1 MAEDNNSEEVL
12 IEETIGDLSEAEW
25 APALT
30 VISGRGEGSCVPVGD
45 GEFVIGRLKDC
56 GLRIDDNAVSRRH
69 AKIDQRH
76 GRFAITDL
84 ESKWGTKVNGQG
96 IDRAEIKFG
105 DKIEIAGTLISFDLK
120 RRTEFCL
127 KKGRDKLKMLVIALT
142 VLVLVGIGAISYLK
156 YNVQKNMSMPGGDV
170 LAQIM
175 SNYDRGIYYYNKI
188 DSDPVK
194 NKQLCL
200 EHMNAVVGLDPTG
213 KTRFSRSARR
223 ILEGL
228 E

>member
-1 MAEDNNSEEVL
+1 MAEENNSEEAL

-30 VISGRGEGSCVPVGD
+30 VISGRGEGSCIPVGD
-45 GEFVIGRLKDC
+45 GEFIIGRLKDC
-56 GLRIDDNAVSRRH
+56 GLRVDDNSVSRRH

-76 GRFAITDL
+76 GRFTITDL
-84 ESKWGTKVNGQG
+84 GSKWGTKINGQAV
-96 IDRAEIKFG
+96 DRAEIKFG

-120 RRTEFCL
+120 RRAEFCL
-127 KKGRDKLKMLVIALT
+127 KKGRDKLKMFIIALA
-142 VLVLVGIGAISYLK
+142 VLVFVGIAAIAYFR
-156 YNVQKNMSMPGGDV
+156 YNVQQNMSMPGGDV

-175 SNYDRGIYYYNKI
+175 SNYDSGIYYYNKI

-200 EHMNAVVGLDPTG
+200 EHMNAVVDLDPTG

-223 ILEGL
+223 IIEGL